1 MGYHIDYTVTPPV
14 IRKDG
19 GTGAWRE
26 AKKLLRQWYLEQAS
40 ELRSLNE
47 KTYFQERSYDSQS
60 KDEPDYSGVGI

>member
-1 MGYHIDYTVTPPV
+1 MGYHIDYNVIPPV

-40 ELRSLNE
+40 DLRTVNE
-47 KTYFQERSYDSQS
+47 KSYFQRSYDSQVNVES
-60 KDEPDYSGVGI
+60 EQAVV